1 MKSEYLKEKL
11 DYEQKLLARN
21 DFILKVFIAVFIIGY
36 AFFFTS
42 NLFFPKVYKYSDI
55 SYIGESF
62 DLEKYALVLDTWDY
76 SKKDNSFEVIFDAE
90 SLTLEDEDFDINCR
104 KGDELFKTEIH
115 KNSDGLL
122 VVRVED
128 IPKRWTEVIMTID
141 TGTKSVNLHMNDK
154 QVNEV
159 SKIKDRPGKEYLVY
173 SIERKI
179 AGMKQS
185 VKNIQAEVEKRDEKI
200 QEAYEKMDQLEK
212 KKKYQTDKQQSETD
226 EQKTKISS
234 EFEKLMAEQD
244 EAMLQID
251 ELNKT
256 IEIQEKLLKNYR

>member
-185 VKNIQAEVEKRDEKI
+185 VKNIQAEVEKET
-200 QEAYEKMDQLEK
+200 K
-212 KKKYQTDKQQSETD
+212 KFKRHMKKWISLKRRKNIRPTSSRARQTNKRLKYRLNLRS
-226 EQKTKISS
+226 
-234 EFEKLMAEQD
+234 LW
-244 EAMLQID
+244 
-251 ELNKT
+251 LNKM
-256 IEIQEKLLKNYR
+256 KLCFR